1 MNIVIVG
8 AGEVGFSVAR
18 NLSQDGHDVVL
29 IENDPDR
36 AAKAENELDVMVV
49 RGNGA
54 RPNILAKAGIVEGS
68 GVELL
73 IACSSK
79 DEVNILACWI
89 ARKMGVKRVISR
101 AVGMEFT
108 DSDSWSRELGIDVM
122 VSPERSVARE
132 VEGLLETQGAIHST
146 EIDDKAGVY
155 AFRVEEESPVSNLT
169 LVELRRKNPKLVT
182 IVVYIQRGAEGFI
195 PRATDTLQPG
205 DLCYSFCYLDQ
216 IQEIAQLYQSHK
228 RKKLKHVIIV
238 GAGKV
243 GFQTSQLLLKRLKGI
258 DIRLIDIDREKCRKI
273 AAELP
278 EAMVLWGDGADE
290 ELLMQEG
297 IAATGGFLAAT
308 ESDETNLMLAV
319 LAKVLGA
326 RKSIAVIRRKSYI
339 KLADHLPIDSIVSR
353 NEALSSVII
362 SAVRY
367 PGHAN
372 TLMIFD
378 QIGAETLQVTIP
390 EGSPAIGVELKD
402 LELPRDALVGL
413 VRREG
418 DKQDVFIPTGTFH
431 FLAGDKA
438 IIFSTLEAIDAT
450 LEKLGANVV

>member
-1 MNIVIVG
+1 
-8 AGEVGFSVAR
+8 
-18 NLSQDGHDVVL
+18 
-29 IENDPDR
+29 
-36 AAKAENELDVMVV
+36 
-49 RGNGA
+49 
-54 RPNILAKAGIVEGS
+54 
-68 GVELL
+68 
-73 IACSSK
+73 
-79 DEVNILACWI
+79 
-89 ARKMGVKRVISR
+89 
-101 AVGMEFT
+101 
-108 DSDSWSRELGIDVM
+108 M

-390 EGSPAIGVELKD
+390 ADSPAIGVALKD
-402 LELPRDALVGL
+402 LELPPGALVGL
-413 VRREG
+413 VRRDG
-418 DKQDVFIPTGTFH
+418 VKHDLFIPTGAFH

-438 IIFSTLEAIDAT
+438 ILFSTLEVVDAT
-450 LEKLGANVV
+450 LEKLGVNVV